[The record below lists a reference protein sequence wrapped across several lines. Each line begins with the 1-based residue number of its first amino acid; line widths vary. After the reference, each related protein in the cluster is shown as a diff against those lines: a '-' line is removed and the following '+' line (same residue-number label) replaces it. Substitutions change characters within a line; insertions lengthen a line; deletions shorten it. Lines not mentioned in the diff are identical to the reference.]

1 MTVLII
7 MFYSQTLH
15 LKYAQHLQPFLQEW
29 DTDMQKLQEQEEKLA
44 NVSRGTENSLTSSNC
59 SEPEMA
65 KSYKHT

>member
-29 DTDMQKLQEQEEKLA
+29 DTDMQKLQEQEEKLDVG
-44 NVSRGTENSLTSSNC
+44 VSLRFKIS
-59 SEPEMA
+59 
-65 KSYKHT
+65 